1 MKVSHSLKLSCR
13 YKPTCTLRILFY
25 QYGDMDRFK
34 SFSQK
39 WEHHLENKA
48 ANKLRNN
55 KDLPL
60 NLLLD
65 SKLDQCCSR
74 MTKVIWL
81 ASMHNKVF
89 KDTDLVT
96 HSNGAIHSINNNIYS
111 LDKINKLIF
120 LSFVPPLLH
129 KSMSL
134 ICKNNIEVKFPLVEN
149 LISSIIILS
158 YVDNTTSS
166 FLKF

>member
-1 MKVSHSLKLSCR
+1 
-13 YKPTCTLRILFY
+13 
-25 QYGDMDRFK
+25 
-34 SFSQK
+34 
-39 WEHHLENKA
+39 
-48 ANKLRNN
+48 
-55 KDLPL
+55 
-60 NLLLD
+60 
-65 SKLDQCCSR
+65 
-74 MTKVIWL
+74 
-81 ASMHNKVF
+81 MHNKVF